1 MESAPQNIRLVKRA
15 YWLIKLRWI
24 AIIGVGSATFFAHNI
39 MGVSVEDVP
48 LYCVAA
54 ALVLE
59 NIISL
64 LLLKRIIRASFN
76 NAPIKKIINFQI
88 TADLVALTILLHYSG
103 GIENPIIIYF
113 VFHMIIASIL
123 LSVRESYL
131 QATLAVFLISL
142 LAVLEYKGIMHHHC
156 LKGFVTCNMPQGPQ
170 GIFYVLGHVFIL
182 ATTLYLVV
190 YMTSSISIQLRNQ
203 EEAYRQANIQLQQKD
218 RIKDEYVLQLTHDI
232 KGHLAAIQSCLSV
245 LANGIA
251 GPLSEQ
257 QADFVSRTHDRTKKL
272 TKFVKALLRLTE
284 MRLSDKFEMDF
295 FSLRETVSSAI
306 DAVKV
311 KAEDKT
317 MILIANVEP
326 AADTAFGNQF
336 SIEETITNLLLN
348 SIKYTPA
355 KGDVQ
360 VNVKDNDETI
370 LVEIADTGIG
380 IPEDEFDNVFDEFFR
395 ASNARKVERDG
406 TGLGLSIAKQTVE
419 RHGGKIWVDSQEG
432 IGTKISFTLPK
443 RHLGGIEQKS
453 GSAHQESNR
462 ELKLNGNCEN

>member
-1 MESAPQNIRLVKRA
+1 MEQDPQNTRLIKRA

-24 AIIGVGSATFFAHNI
+24 AIAGVCLATFFAHNI

-54 ALVLE
+54 SLVLE

-64 LLLKRIIRASFN
+64 LLLKRIIGASFN

-142 LAVLEYKGIMHHHC
+142 LAVLEYKGIISHHC
-156 LKGFVTCNMPQGPQ
+156 LEGFVTCNMPK

-284 MRLSDKFEMDF
+284 MRLSDKFERDF
-295 FSLRETVSSAI
+295 FSLKDTVSIAI
-306 DAVKV
+306 ESVKT
-311 KAEDKT
+311 KTEDKNIT
-317 MILIANVEP
+317 LSSSIEP
-326 AADTAFGNQF
+326 TADKVFGNQF
-336 SIEETITNLLLN
+336 SIEEAITNLLLN
-348 SIKYTPA
+348 SIKYTPTN
-355 KGDVQ
+355 GTVQ
-360 VNVKDNDETI
+360 VQVKDNGETV
-370 LVEIADTGIG
+370 LVEISDTGIG
-380 IPEDEFDNVFDEFFR
+380 IPANEIDKVFDEFFR
-395 ASNARKVERDG
+395 ASNARRVERDG
-406 TGLGLSIAKQTVE
+406 TGLGLSIAKQTIQ
-419 RHGGKIWVDSQEG
+419 RHGGHIWVESQEG
-432 IGTKISFTLPK
+432 KCTKISFTLPK
-443 RHLGGIEQKS
+443 YPLRQAEKNPD
-453 GSAHQESNR
+453 SANQIIN
-462 ELKLNGNCEN
+462 LD

>member
-1 MESAPQNIRLVKRA
+1 MEQDPQNTRLIKRA

-24 AIIGVGSATFFAHNI
+24 AIAGVCLATFFAHNI

-64 LLLKRIIRASFN
+64 LLLKRIIGASFN

-142 LAVLEYKGIMHHHC
+142 LAVLEYKGIIPHHC
-156 LKGFVTCNMPQGPQ
+156 LEGFVTCNMPQG
-170 GIFYVLGHVFIL
+170 IFNVLGHVFIL

-284 MRLSDKFEMDF
+284 MRLSDKFERDF
-295 FSLRETVSSAI
+295 FSLKDTVSIAI
-306 DAVKV
+306 ESVKT
-311 KAEDKT
+311 KTEDKNIT
-317 MILIANVEP
+317 LSSSIEP
-326 AADTAFGNQF
+326 TVDKVFGNQF
-336 SIEETITNLLLN
+336 SIEEAITNLLLN
-348 SIKYTPA
+348 SIKYTPTN
-355 KGDVQ
+355 GTVQ
-360 VNVKDNDETI
+360 VQVKDNGETV
-370 LVEIADTGIG
+370 LVEISDTGIG
-380 IPEDEFDNVFDEFFR
+380 IPANEIDKVFDEFFR
-395 ASNARKVERDG
+395 ASNARRVERDG
-406 TGLGLSIAKQTVE
+406 TGLGLSIAKQTIQ
-419 RHGGKIWVDSQEG
+419 RHGGHIWVESQEG
-432 IGTKISFTLPK
+432 KWTKISFTLPK
-443 RHLGGIEQKS
+443 YPLRQAEKNPD
-453 GSAHQESNR
+453 SANQIIN
-462 ELKLNGNCEN
+462 LD

>member
-1 MESAPQNIRLVKRA
+1 MEQDNQSARLIKQA
-15 YWLIKLRWI
+15 YWLIALRWI
-24 AIIGVGSATFFAHNI
+24 AIAGVCLATFFAHNI
-39 MGVSVEDVP
+39 MGVSVKDVP

-64 LLLKRIIRASFN
+64 LLLKRIIGTSAGNAS
-76 NAPIKKIINFQI
+76 IKRIINFQI

-131 QATLAVFLISL
+131 QATLAAFLITL
-142 LAVLEYKGIMHHHC
+142 LAVLEYKKIIPHHC
-156 LKGFVTCNMPQGPQ
+156 LEGFVTCNMPR
-170 GIFYVLGHVFIL
+170 GILYVLGHVFIL
-182 ATTLYLVV
+182 VTTLYIVV

-232 KGHLAAIQSCLSV
+232 KGHLSAIQSCLSV

-257 QADFVSRTHDRTKKL
+257 QADFVDRAHDRTKKL
-272 TKFVKALLRLTE
+272 TKFVKALLRITE
-284 MRLSDKFEMDF
+284 MRLIDKFEMDF
-295 FSLRETVSSAI
+295 FSLKDTVSSAI
-306 DAVKV
+306 ESVKT
-311 KAEDKT
+311 KAEDKNIT
-317 MILIANVEP
+317 LSSGIEP
-326 AADTAFGNQF
+326 TADKVFGNQF

-348 SIKYTPA
+348 SIKYTPTN
-355 KGDVQ
+355 GTVRVQ
-360 VNVKDNDETI
+360 VKDDGKTV
-370 LVEIADTGIG
+370 LVEIFDTGIG
-380 IPEDEFDNVFDEFFR
+380 IPENETDKVFDEFFR

-406 TGLGLSIAKQTVE
+406 TGLGLSIAKQTIQ
-419 RHGGKIWVDSQEG
+419 RHGGNIWAESQEG
-432 IGTKISFTLPK
+432 KGTKIGFTLPK
-443 RHLGGIEQKS
+443 PPLRQVEKIRFG
-453 GSAHQESNR
+453 
-462 ELKLNGNCEN
+462 

>member
-1 MESAPQNIRLVKRA
+1 MEQDPQNTRLIKRA

-24 AIIGVGSATFFAHNI
+24 AIAGVCLATFFAHNI

-64 LLLKRIIRASFN
+64 LLLKRIIGASFN

-142 LAVLEYKGIMHHHC
+142 LAVLEYKGIIPHHC
-156 LKGFVTCNMPQGPQ
+156 LEGFVTCNMPK

-284 MRLSDKFEMDF
+284 MRLSDKFERDF
-295 FSLRETVSSAI
+295 FSLKDTVSIAI
-306 DAVKV
+306 ESVKT
-311 KAEDKT
+311 KTEDKNIT
-317 MILIANVEP
+317 LSSSIEP
-326 AADTAFGNQF
+326 TVDKVFGNQF
-336 SIEETITNLLLN
+336 SIEEAITNLLLN
-348 SIKYTPA
+348 SIKYTPTN
-355 KGDVQ
+355 GTVQ
-360 VNVKDNDETI
+360 VQVKDNGETV
-370 LVEIADTGIG
+370 LVEISDTGIG
-380 IPEDEFDNVFDEFFR
+380 IPANEIDKVFDEFFR
-395 ASNARKVERDG
+395 ASNARRVERDG
-406 TGLGLSIAKQTVE
+406 TGLGLSIAKQTIQ
-419 RHGGKIWVDSQEG
+419 RHGGHIWVESQEG
-432 IGTKISFTLPK
+432 KCTKISFTLPK
-443 RHLGGIEQKS
+443 YPLRQAEKNPD
-453 GSAHQESNR
+453 SANQIIN
-462 ELKLNGNCEN
+462 LD

>member
-1 MESAPQNIRLVKRA
+1 MEQDPQNTRLIKRA
-15 YWLIKLRWI
+15 YWLIKLRWTAI
-24 AIIGVGSATFFAHNI
+24 AGVCLATFFAHNI

-64 LLLKRIIRASFN
+64 LLLKRIIRASSN

-142 LAVLEYKGIMHHHC
+142 LAVLEYKGIMPHHC

-295 FSLRETVSSAI
+295 FSLKDTVSSDI
-306 DAVKV
+306 ESVKT
-311 KAEDKT
+311 KAEDKNIT
-317 MILIANVEP
+317 LSSSIEP
-326 AADTAFGNQF
+326 TVDKVFGNQF

-348 SIKYTPA
+348 SIKYTPTN
-355 KGDVQ
+355 GTVQ
-360 VNVKDNDETI
+360 VQVKDNGETV
-370 LVEIADTGIG
+370 LVEISDTGIG
-380 IPEDEFDNVFDEFFR
+380 IPANEIDKVFDEFFR
-395 ASNARKVERDG
+395 ASNARRVERDG
-406 TGLGLSIAKQTVE
+406 TGLGLSIAKQTIQ
-419 RHGGKIWVDSQEG
+419 RHGGHIWVESQEG
-432 IGTKISFTLPK
+432 KWTKISFTLPK
-443 RHLGGIEQKS
+443 YPLRQAEKNPD
-453 GSAHQESNR
+453 SANQIIN
-462 ELKLNGNCEN
+462 LD

>member
-24 AIIGVGSATFFAHNI
+24 AIIGVGAATFFAHNI

-156 LKGFVTCNMPQGPQ
+156 LEGFVTCNMPQ

-295 FSLRETVSSAI
+295 FSLRETVSGAI

-317 MILIANVEP
+317 MTLIANVEP

-355 KGDVQ
+355 KGTVQ

-380 IPEDEFDNVFDEFFR
+380 IPEDEFDKVFDEFFR

>member
-1 MESAPQNIRLVKRA
+1 MEQDPQNTRLIKRA

-24 AIIGVGSATFFAHNI
+24 AIAGVCLATFFAHNI

-64 LLLKRIIRASFN
+64 LLLKRIIGASFN

-142 LAVLEYKGIMHHHC
+142 LAVLEYKGIIPHHC
-156 LKGFVTCNMPQGPQ
+156 LEGFVTCNMPQG
-170 GIFYVLGHVFIL
+170 IFNVLGHVFIL

-284 MRLSDKFEMDF
+284 MRLSDKFERDF
-295 FSLRETVSSAI
+295 FSLKDTVSIAI
-306 DAVKV
+306 ESVKT
-311 KAEDKT
+311 KTEDKNIT
-317 MILIANVEP
+317 LSSSIEP
-326 AADTAFGNQF
+326 TVDKVFGNQF
-336 SIEETITNLLLN
+336 SIEEAITNLLLN
-348 SIKYTPA
+348 SIKYTPTN
-355 KGDVQ
+355 GTVQ
-360 VNVKDNDETI
+360 VQVKDNGETV
-370 LVEIADTGIG
+370 LVEISDTGIG
-380 IPEDEFDNVFDEFFR
+380 IPANEIDKVFDEFFR
-395 ASNARKVERDG
+395 ASNARRVERDG
-406 TGLGLSIAKQTVE
+406 TGLGLSIAKQTIQ
-419 RHGGKIWVDSQEG
+419 RHGGHIWVESQEG
-432 IGTKISFTLPK
+432 KCTKISFTLPK
-443 RHLGGIEQKS
+443 YPLRQAEKNPD
-453 GSAHQESNR
+453 SANQIIN
-462 ELKLNGNCEN
+462 LD

>member
-1 MESAPQNIRLVKRA
+1 MEQDPQNTRLIKRA
-15 YWLIKLRWI
+15 YWLIKLRWMAI
-24 AIIGVGSATFFAHNI
+24 AGVCLATFFAHNI
-39 MGVSVEDVP
+39 MGVLVEDVP

-142 LAVLEYKGIMHHHC
+142 LAVLEYKGIIPHHC
-156 LKGFVTCNMPQGPQ
+156 LEGFVTCNMPQ

-295 FSLRETVSSAI
+295 FSLKDTVSSDI
-306 DAVKV
+306 ESVKI
-311 KAEDKT
+311 KAEDKNIT
-317 MILIANVEP
+317 LSSSIEP
-326 AADTAFGNQF
+326 TVDKVFGNQF
-336 SIEETITNLLLN
+336 SIEEAITNLLLN
-348 SIKYTPA
+348 SIKYTPTN
-355 KGDVQ
+355 GTVQ
-360 VNVKDNDETI
+360 VQVKDNGETV
-370 LVEIADTGIG
+370 LVEISDTGIG
-380 IPEDEFDNVFDEFFR
+380 IPANEIDKVFDEFFR
-395 ASNARKVERDG
+395 ASNARRVERDG
-406 TGLGLSIAKQTVE
+406 TGLGLSIAKQTIQ
-419 RHGGKIWVDSQEG
+419 RHGGHIWVESQEG
-432 IGTKISFTLPK
+432 KWTKISFTLPK
-443 RHLGGIEQKS
+443 YPLRQAEKNPD
-453 GSAHQESNR
+453 SANQIIN
-462 ELKLNGNCEN
+462 LD

>member
-1 MESAPQNIRLVKRA
+1 MEQDPQNTRLIKRA

-24 AIIGVGSATFFAHNI
+24 AIAGVCLATFFAHNI

-64 LLLKRIIRASFN
+64 LLLKRIIGASFN

-142 LAVLEYKGIMHHHC
+142 LAVLEYKGIISHHC
-156 LKGFVTCNMPQGPQ
+156 LEGFVTCNMPE
-170 GIFYVLGHVFIL
+170 GIFYVLGHVFVL

-284 MRLSDKFEMDF
+284 MRLSDKFERDF
-295 FSLRETVSSAI
+295 FSLKDTVSIAI
-306 DAVKV
+306 ESVKT
-311 KAEDKT
+311 KTEDKNIT
-317 MILIANVEP
+317 LSSGIEP
-326 AADTAFGNQF
+326 TVDKVFGNQF
-336 SIEETITNLLLN
+336 SIEEAITNLLLN
-348 SIKYTPA
+348 SIKYTPTN
-355 KGDVQ
+355 GTVQ
-360 VNVKDNDETI
+360 VQVKDNGETV
-370 LVEIADTGIG
+370 LVEISDTGIG
-380 IPEDEFDNVFDEFFR
+380 IPANEIDKVFDEFFR
-395 ASNARKVERDG
+395 ASNAKRVERDG
-406 TGLGLSIAKQTVE
+406 TGLGLSIAKQTIQ
-419 RHGGKIWVDSQEG
+419 RHGGHIWVESQEG
-432 IGTKISFTLPK
+432 KCTKISFTLPK
-443 RHLGGIEQKS
+443 YPLRQAEKNPD
-453 GSAHQESNR
+453 SANQIIN
-462 ELKLNGNCEN
+462 LD

>member
-1 MESAPQNIRLVKRA
+1 MEQDPQNTRLIKRA
-15 YWLIKLRWI
+15 YWLIKLRWMAI
-24 AIIGVGSATFFAHNI
+24 AGVCLATFFAHNI
-39 MGVSVEDVP
+39 MGVLVEDVP

-64 LLLKRIIRASFN
+64 LLLKRIIRASSN

-142 LAVLEYKGIMHHHC
+142 LAVLEYKGIIPHHC
-156 LKGFVTCNMPQGPQ
+156 LEGFVTCNMPQ

-295 FSLRETVSSAI
+295 FSLKDTVSSDI
-306 DAVKV
+306 ESVKI
-311 KAEDKT
+311 KAENKNITLSSSIEPTVDK
-317 MILIANVEP
+317 V
-326 AADTAFGNQF
+326 FGNQF

-348 SIKYTPA
+348 SIKYTPTN
-355 KGDVQ
+355 GTVQ
-360 VNVKDNDETI
+360 VQVKDNGETV
-370 LVEIADTGIG
+370 LVEISDTGIG
-380 IPEDEFDNVFDEFFR
+380 IPANEIDKVFDEFFR
-395 ASNARKVERDG
+395 ASNARRVERDG
-406 TGLGLSIAKQTVE
+406 TGLGLSIAKQTIQ
-419 RHGGKIWVDSQEG
+419 RHGGHIWVESQEG
-432 IGTKISFTLPK
+432 KWTKISFTLPK
-443 RHLGGIEQKS
+443 YPLRQAEKNPD
-453 GSAHQESNR
+453 SANQIIN
-462 ELKLNGNCEN
+462 LD

>member
-1 MESAPQNIRLVKRA
+1 MEQDPQNTRLIKRA

-24 AIIGVGSATFFAHNI
+24 AIAGVCLATFFAHNI

-64 LLLKRIIRASFN
+64 LLLKRIIGASFN

-142 LAVLEYKGIMHHHC
+142 LAVLEYKGIIPHHC
-156 LKGFVTCNMPQGPQ
+156 LEGFVTCNMPQ

-284 MRLSDKFEMDF
+284 MRLSDKFERDF
-295 FSLRETVSSAI
+295 FSLKDTVSIAI
-306 DAVKV
+306 ESVKT
-311 KAEDKT
+311 KTEDKNIT
-317 MILIANVEP
+317 LSSSIEP
-326 AADTAFGNQF
+326 TVDKVFGNQF
-336 SIEETITNLLLN
+336 SIEEAITNLLLN
-348 SIKYTPA
+348 SIKYTPTN
-355 KGDVQ
+355 GTVQ
-360 VNVKDNDETI
+360 VQVKDNGETV
-370 LVEIADTGIG
+370 LVEISDTGIG
-380 IPEDEFDNVFDEFFR
+380 IPANEIDKVFDEFFR
-395 ASNARKVERDG
+395 ASNARRVERDG
-406 TGLGLSIAKQTVE
+406 TGLGLSIAKQTIQ
-419 RHGGKIWVDSQEG
+419 RHGGHIWVESQEG
-432 IGTKISFTLPK
+432 KWTKISFTLPK
-443 RHLGGIEQKS
+443 YPLRQAEKNPD
-453 GSAHQESNR
+453 SANQIIN
-462 ELKLNGNCEN
+462 LD

>member
-1 MESAPQNIRLVKRA
+1 MEQEAQNTRLIKRA

-24 AIIGVGSATFFAHNI
+24 AIAGVCLATFFAHSI
-39 MGVSVEDVP
+39 MGVKVSDVP

-64 LLLKRIIRASFN
+64 LLLNRIVGTTAANASIR
-76 NAPIKKIINFQI
+76 KIINFQI

-123 LSVRESYL
+123 LSVWESYL
-131 QATLAVFLISL
+131 QAALAASLITL
-142 LAVLEYKGIMHHHC
+142 LAVLEYKGIIPHHC
-156 LKGFVTCNMPQGPQ
+156 LEGFVTCNMPR

-182 ATTLYLVV
+182 AATLFIVV
-190 YMTSSISIQLRNQ
+190 YMTSSISIQLRKQ

-257 QADFVSRTHDRTKKL
+257 QDDFVGRTLDRTKKL
-272 TKFVKALLRLTE
+272 TKFVKALLWLTE
-284 MRLSDKFEMDF
+284 MRLSDKFEADF
-295 FSLRETVSSAI
+295 FSLKGTVFAAI
-306 DAVKV
+306 ESVKT
-311 KAEDKT
+311 KAEDKNIT
-317 MILIANVEP
+317 VSSSIGPTV
-326 AADTAFGNQF
+326 DKVFGNQF

-348 SIKYTPA
+348 SIKYTPIN
-355 KGDVQ
+355 GTVQ
-360 VNVKDNDETI
+360 VQARENGETV
-370 LVEIADTGIG
+370 LVEISDTGIG
-380 IPEDEFDNVFDEFFR
+380 IPASEIDKVFDEFFR
-395 ASNARKVERDG
+395 ASNARCVERDG
-406 TGLGLSIAKQTVE
+406 TGLGLSIAKQTIQ
-419 RHGGKIWVDSQEG
+419 RHGGNIWAESQEG
-432 IGTKISFTLPK
+432 KWTKISFTLPK
-443 RHLGGIEQKS
+443 HLLRHVE
-453 GSAHQESNR
+453 E
-462 ELKLNGNCEN
+462 KLRFS

>member
-1 MESAPQNIRLVKRA
+1 MEQDNQNTRLIKQA
-15 YWLIKLRWI
+15 YWLIALRWI
-24 AIIGVGSATFFAHNI
+24 AIAGVCLATFFAHNI
-39 MGVSVEDVP
+39 MGVSVKDVP

-64 LLLKRIIRASFN
+64 LLLKRIIGTSAGNAS
-76 NAPIKKIINFQI
+76 IKRIINFQI

-131 QATLAVFLISL
+131 QATLAAFLITL
-142 LAVLEYKGIMHHHC
+142 LAVLEYKKIIPHHC
-156 LKGFVTCNMPQGPQ
+156 LEGFVTCNMPR
-170 GIFYVLGHVFIL
+170 GILYVLGHVFIL
-182 ATTLYLVV
+182 VTTLYIVV

-232 KGHLAAIQSCLSV
+232 KGHLSAIQSCLSV

-257 QADFVSRTHDRTKKL
+257 QADFVDRAHDRTKKL
-272 TKFVKALLRLTE
+272 TKFVKALLRITE
-284 MRLSDKFEMDF
+284 MRLIDKFEMDF
-295 FSLRETVSSAI
+295 FSLKDTVSSAI
-306 DAVKV
+306 ESVKT
-311 KAEDKT
+311 KAEDKNIT
-317 MILIANVEP
+317 LSFGIEP
-326 AADTAFGNQF
+326 AADKVFGNQF

-348 SIKYTPA
+348 SIKYTPTN
-355 KGDVQ
+355 GTVRVQ
-360 VNVKDNDETI
+360 VKDDGETV
-370 LVEIADTGIG
+370 LVEISDTGIG
-380 IPEDEFDNVFDEFFR
+380 IPENETDKVFDEFFR

-406 TGLGLSIAKQTVE
+406 TGLGLSIAKQTIQ
-419 RHGGKIWVDSQEG
+419 RHGGNIWAESQEG
-432 IGTKISFTLPK
+432 KGTKIGFTLPK
-443 RHLGGIEQKS
+443 PPLRQVEKIRFG
-453 GSAHQESNR
+453 
-462 ELKLNGNCEN
+462 

>member
-1 MESAPQNIRLVKRA
+1 MEQDLQNTRLNKRA

-24 AIIGVGSATFFAHNI
+24 AIAGVCLATFFAHNI
-39 MGVSVEDVP
+39 VGVSVEDVP

-64 LLLKRIIRASFN
+64 LLLKRIIGASFN

-131 QATLAVFLISL
+131 QATLAVFLIGL
-142 LAVLEYKGIMHHHC
+142 LAVLEYKGIIPHHC
-156 LKGFVTCNMPQGPQ
+156 LEGFVTCNMPK

-257 QADFVSRTHDRTKKL
+257 QADFVSRAHDRTKKL

-284 MRLSDKFEMDF
+284 MRLSDKFERDF
-295 FSLRETVSSAI
+295 FSLKDTVSGAI
-306 DAVKV
+306 ESVKT
-311 KAEDKT
+311 KTEDKNIT
-317 MILIANVEP
+317 LSSGIGPTV
-326 AADTAFGNQF
+326 DKVFGNQF
-336 SIEETITNLLLN
+336 SIEEAITNLLLN

-355 KGDVQ
+355 NGAVQ
-360 VNVKDNDETI
+360 VQVKDNGETV
-370 LVEIADTGIG
+370 LVEVSDTGIG
-380 IPEDEFDNVFDEFFR
+380 IPANEIDKVFDEFFR
-395 ASNARKVERDG
+395 ASNARRVERDS
-406 TGLGLSIAKQTVE
+406 TGLGLSIAKQIIQ
-419 RHGGKIWVDSQEG
+419 RHGGHIWIESQEG
-432 IGTKISFTLPK
+432 KWTKISFTLPK
-443 RHLGGIEQKS
+443 YPLRQAEKKPD
-453 GSAHQESNR
+453 SANQIINLE
-462 ELKLNGNCEN
+462 

>member
-1 MESAPQNIRLVKRA
+1 MEQDPQNTRLIKRA

-24 AIIGVGSATFFAHNI
+24 AIAGVCLATFFAHNI

-64 LLLKRIIRASFN
+64 LLLKRIIGASFN

-142 LAVLEYKGIMHHHC
+142 LAVLEYKGIIPHHC
-156 LKGFVTCNMPQGPQ
+156 LEGFVTCNMPQG
-170 GIFYVLGHVFIL
+170 IFNVLGHVFIL

-284 MRLSDKFEMDF
+284 MRLSDKFERDF
-295 FSLRETVSSAI
+295 FSLKDTVSIAI
-306 DAVKV
+306 ESVKT
-311 KAEDKT
+311 KTEDKNIT
-317 MILIANVEP
+317 LSSSIEP
-326 AADTAFGNQF
+326 TVDKVFGNQF
-336 SIEETITNLLLN
+336 SIEEAITNLLLN
-348 SIKYTPA
+348 SIKYTPTN
-355 KGDVQ
+355 GTVQ
-360 VNVKDNDETI
+360 VQVKDNGETV
-370 LVEIADTGIG
+370 LVEISDTGIG
-380 IPEDEFDNVFDEFFR
+380 IPANEIDKVFDEFFR
-395 ASNARKVERDG
+395 ASNARRVERDG
-406 TGLGLSIAKQTVE
+406 TGLGLSIAKQTIQ
-419 RHGGKIWVDSQEG
+419 RHGGHIWVESQEG
-432 IGTKISFTLPK
+432 KCTKISFTLPK
-443 RHLGGIEQKS
+443 YPLRQAEKNPDL
-453 GSAHQESNR
+453 AN
-462 ELKLNGNCEN
+462 